1 MILQYIK
8 NVYITFSDSGHQHP
22 RVKTGSALAKAGL
35 RKIVL
40 KRLMSSLKRTPTLP
54 PGTKPLDNQVAGHQT
69 ADGKIGCLVHEDGTV
84 LKPVQVPPKGQTE
97 VEFYQEVFGKQAST
111 DKVLLQLRELVPKFH
126 GIVHAPKEPDVRFM
140 KLENLLQDMRQPCV
154 LDIKMGRKTY
164 DPFASKEKIAME
176 TAKFP
181 PAKNLGYQISGMLT
195 YSPKTG
201 KFQKFD
207 KYFCKKLNEETIVF
221 EGFGKFFAIDGVLQ
235 KEVIKAVIERLERI
249 LEWFHKQRTFNF
261 FASSLLVV
269 FDGDISPSPSSH
281 PNSSL
286 SSSGLDAGNITH
298 NCCNGETDSIIEND
312 FSDLVSSD
320 SVDDKTTNPPDSP
333 HPKVQVRMIDF
344 AHVYHMTEEDENYIF
359 GLKHLID
366 DFRRLLK
373 S

>member
-1 MILQYIK
+1 MK
-8 NVYITFSDSGHQHP
+8 SKSRFFTFG
-22 RVKTGSALAKAGL
+22 
-35 RKIVL
+35 
-40 KRLMSSLKRTPTLP
+40 
-54 PGTKPLDNQVAGHQT
+54 PLF
-69 ADGKIGCLVHEDGTV
+69 L
-84 LKPVQVPPKGQTE
+84 
-97 VEFYQEVFGKQAST
+97 S
-111 DKVLLQLRELVPKFH
+111 
-126 GIVHAPKEPDVRFM
+126 
-140 KLENLLQDMRQPCV
+140 
-154 LDIKMGRKTY
+154 
-164 DPFASKEKIAME
+164 
-176 TAKFP
+176 
-181 PAKNLGYQISGMLT
+181 
-195 YSPKTG
+195 
-201 KFQKFD
+201 
-207 KYFCKKLNEETIVF
+207 
-221 EGFGKFFAIDGVLQ
+221 GFGKFFAIDGVLQ

-312 FSDLVSSD
+312 FSDVVSSD
-320 SVDDKTTNPPDSP
+320 SVDEKTTNPSDSP